1 MNVPF
6 ALVMDVPFTLVMN
19 VPFTLVTNKHFT
31 WSRYCEPGP
40 NECSLYDSNI
50 PMNVPFTLVINNH
63 LTCETHI
70 TPLASMNFL
79 SIFPARIHS
88 LSGGIA
94 CSLHR
99 KVTSHHHGVG
109 RVRLH
114 VLYSKLEAVLRYAGM
129 GARTF
134 QSMLLLC

>member
-1 MNVPF
+1 
-6 ALVMDVPFTLVMN
+6 
-19 VPFTLVTNKHFT
+19 
-31 WSRYCEPGP
+31 
-40 NECSLYDSNI
+40 
-50 PMNVPFTLVINNH
+50 MNVPFTLVINNH

-99 KVTSHHHGVG
+99 KVTSHHWLGVCAY
-109 RVRLH
+109 V
-114 VLYSKLEAVLRYAGM
+114 YSTLNLK
-129 GARTF
+129 
-134 QSMLLLC
+134 QS